1 MQNAISIGLG
11 QDPNAKLKLVAQR
24 RVERCETGWGVLM
37 IVWIPLTVLR
47 IWLFF
52 RQVEEPLPEFAK
64 PLAVPKQENFRN
76 SVVQVTRG
84 IDQVL
89 LLYDHFRFHLACVW

>member
-47 IWLFF
+47 IWLVF

-64 PLAVPKQENFRN
+64 SLAVPKQENFRN
-76 SVVQVTRG
+76 GVLRVASG

-89 LLYDHFRFHLACVW
+89 LLDDHFWFHLACVW